1 MTEREVRHGIINA
14 RGTKDHC
21 LAYIREIENINLTAL
36 RFCRNFID
44 MAGRDVDQKAVEL
57 LSILRD
63 EILPTKLPEYNIA
76 RFKVEW
82 SGKEGIDQES
92 HKEYLRD
99 FCEHFYSSVTDQVE
113 RAVEQS
119 KKLSNDQVYG
129 EVLQH
134 LHACQSFCKTF
145 QGREEVVERIH
156 EYIESDNHEPLVL
169 FGESGCGKTSLLAKG
184 YSQVGNHIQPS
195 RASGLQ

>member
-1 MTEREVRHGIINA
+1 MTEREVRHGIIDA
-14 RGTKDHC
+14 KGTKDHC
-21 LAYIREIENINLTAL
+21 LAYIRDIENINLTAL

-44 MAGRDVDQKAVEL
+44 MSGRDVDQEAVKL

-63 EILPTKLPEYNIA
+63 DILPTKLPEYNFA

-82 SGKEGIDQES
+82 SGKEGIDLDS

-99 FCEHFYSSVTDQVE
+99 FCEHFYTSVTDQVE

-119 KKLSNDQVYG
+119 RKLSSDSIYG

-134 LHACQSFCKTF
+134 LHACASFCKTF
-145 QGREEVVERIH
+145 QGREEVVNKIH
-156 EYIESDNHEPLVL
+156 DYILGDSIEPLVL
-169 FGESGCGKTSLLAKG
+169 FGQSGCGKTSLLAKG
-184 YSQVGNHIQPS
+184 YSQVGDK
-195 RASGLQ
+195 

>member
-1 MTEREVRHGIINA
+1 MRHGIINA
-14 RGTKDHC
+14 KNTKDHC
-21 LAYIREIENINLTAL
+21 LAYLRDIENINLSAL

-44 MAGRDVDQKAVEL
+44 MVGRDVDQEAAKL

-63 EILPTKLPEYNIA
+63 EILPTKLPEHNIA

-82 SGKEGIDQES
+82 AGKEGIDSES

-99 FCEHFYSSVTDQVE
+99 FCEHFYASITGQVD

-119 KKLSNDQVYG
+119 KKLSNDKIYG

-134 LHACQSFCKTF
+134 LHACASFCKTF
-145 QGREEVVERIH
+145 QGREEVVNKIQ
-156 EYIESDNHEPLVL
+156 EYILGNSSQPLVL
-169 FGESGCGKTSLLAKG
+169 YGESGCGKTSLLAKG
-184 YSQVGNHIQPS
+184 YSQVSHYTSPS
-195 RASGLQ
+195 RLPLGP